1 MDRPEVWNAGNRDAG
16 IRDAGNRDAGDWDA
30 ETVDDALDVLQDLAS
45 WELAPQRWEQVA
57 RILERIAA
65 AAAARDAEDLRGA
78 VADLELSGP
87 VRALRIGGAGAS
99 GIPEPV
105 LDRRNTLVHALSQE
119 RSPGSA
125 TGPAPEAGR
134 GAEPAR

>member
-1 MDRPEVWNAGNRDAG
+1 MDRPEL
-16 IRDAGNRDAGDWDA
+16 WDA
-30 ETVDDALDVLQDLAS
+30 ESVDDALDVLQDLSS
-45 WELAPQRWEQVA
+45 WELAPHRWEQVA

-65 AAAARDAEDLRGA
+65 AAATHDGEDLRGA

-105 LDRRNTLVHALSQE
+105 LDRLNTLVHTLSQE
-119 RSPGSA
+119 RPTGS
-125 TGPAPEAGR
+125 APEAGR